1 MTRTDQRQ
9 VLEAFSRD
17 YTRELH
23 NFMAA
28 DLCAQPQLASIF
40 HEVSLEPRRR
50 PMLVPSP
57 PDARP

>member
-40 HEVSLEPRRR
+40 RAPRQLEVR
-50 PMLVPSP
+50 PFG
-57 PDARP
+57 